1 MNREYISDALGS
13 ISDRHITESAKAPR
27 TGRVPVFLRGVIAA
41 ALIIAVVGGVFAVL
55 SSPKGVAVTAYAHSD
70 GRELTSAGA
79 GLTTGTIDE
88 RGILTGHPLMF
99 HLEGERIASVR
110 FSCKNETLS
119 FTDMTETRDEYTFA
133 QNFTVEYGEN
143 ESQYPFLIIDW
154 IPQNLVELLRMEYD
168 SITEVPEECREDVIV
183 MEVRGLDGGSA
194 VKAITVKLLD
204 DGTFF
209 TSFDDYKITEADDFI
224 LREDAKPVSKA
235 DVNYGTDNM
244 EVEFLTGEGKPE
256 EEEDVAGWY
265 IVGEGTQ
272 IRVTWRG
279 RAPYLIQMFY
289 TDTGTEMMEYMQLLE
304 TRLAENADNTVYFS
318 GASFPEYTM
327 GHVWFVA
334 VYDGSETATTDIY
347 NVTSDNILEK

>member
-13 ISDRHITESAKAPR
+13 ISDWHITESARAPKTIR
-27 TGRVPVFLRGVIAA
+27 MPVFLRGVIAA

-119 FTDMTETRDEYTFA
+119 FTDMTETRDEYSFA

-143 ESQYPFLIIDW
+143 ESQYPFLVIDW
-154 IPQNLVELLRMEYD
+154 VPRNLIEYLQRGGHD
-168 SITEVPEECREDVIV
+168 SVAEVPEKCREDIIV

-209 TSFDDYKITEADDFI
+209 TSFDDYRITDADDFI
-224 LREDAKPVSKA
+224 LREDAKPVPKA
-235 DVNYGTDNM
+235 DVYYGTDNM
-244 EVEFLTGEGKPE
+244 EVEFLTDEGKPA
-256 EEEDVAGWY
+256 EDVAGWY
-265 IVGEGTQ
+265 SVGEGTQ

-279 RAPYLIQMFY
+279 RAPNLIQMFY

-334 VYDGSETATTDIY
+334 VYDGSETATTDVY
-347 NVTSDNILEK
+347 NVTSDNILEE